1 MNGPML
7 NPMILILLSVKISIK
22 QNIDILSNIYS
33 GFYPVDMNCIGEISK
48 TFLLFDISKLLILLD
63 YPIFCFILFSFKQ
76 STSSGFNPDE
86 LLKNLEPRQQQ
97 LFLQQFGQLTV
108 DQQVYAYNQVDQLFN
123 INCC

>member
-1 MNGPML
+1 
-7 NPMILILLSVKISIK
+7 MILILLSLEISIK
-22 QNIDILSNIYS
+22 AEMNIFSNIYS
-33 GFYPVDMNCIGEISK
+33 GFYPVDMNCIRAIK
-48 TFLLFDISKLLILLD
+48 KIFLFFDISKLLILLD

-108 DQQVYAYNQVDQLFN
+108 DQQVYAYNQVDQLY
-123 INCC
+123 INSCKIN